1 MSLEGAWNLIRL
13 EWEFPPNPQLVVIE
27 VGRLSLLGSRAEEPE
42 EHTFSRRSQVVL
54 EGAFLSHLVSVSV

>member
-42 EHTFSRRSQVVL
+42 EEHTFSRRSQVV
-54 EGAFLSHLVSVSV
+54 ESAFLSHLVSV